1 MKFVVCVSAFMVLWI
16 VCHSICVIAHKDD
29 TQRHPVGAGAD
40 RYVKIGA
47 AAVRDQQRDGIYER
61 RRNV

>member
-16 VCHSICVIAHKDD
+16 VCHSICVIARKDD
-29 TQRHPVGAGAD
+29 TQRHPVGAGVD
-40 RYVKIGA
+40 RYVKIGTGTA
-47 AAVRDQQRDGIYER
+47 RARRHGGIYEK